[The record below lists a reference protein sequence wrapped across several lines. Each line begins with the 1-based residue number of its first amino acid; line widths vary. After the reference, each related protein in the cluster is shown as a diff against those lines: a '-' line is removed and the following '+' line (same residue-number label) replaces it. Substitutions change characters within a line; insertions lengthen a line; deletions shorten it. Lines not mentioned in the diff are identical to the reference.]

1 MQVVNY
7 NKISKVYDDVRE
19 GDVELINRFLQE
31 IQSIDTFNALD
42 IGCGTGNYTNLFQKL
57 TQARVYGI
65 DPSEGMLSKAR
76 RKNGRILFQQGSAED
91 IPFEDNF
98 FDFIF
103 MTDVIHH
110 VGDIGKMFAEINRV
124 LESRGKVCIV
134 TQSHKQIEARPIVR
148 YFPDTARVDKSRY
161 PDIDE
166 IVAAAHDRYFR
177 CLKQEILFEN
187 NAIELG
193 PDYLALVRKKG
204 YSMLHLI
211 SEHEYRVGLKALE
224 NALKKGPVKSKMAGE
239 TLVWFKK
246 T

>member
-1 MQVVNY
+1 MPPVNY
-7 NKISKVYDDVRE
+7 NDISRVYDEVRE
-19 GDVELINRFLQE
+19 GDVALINRFLEE
-31 IQSIDTFNALD
+31 IQPIGTFNALD

-57 TQARVYGI
+57 TQAHVHGI

-76 RKNGRILFQQGSAED
+76 QKNGHIVFQQGTAED

-98 FDFIF
+98 FDFAF

-110 VGDIGKMFAEINRV
+110 VGDIGRMFAEIHRV
-124 LESRGKVCIV
+124 LGSRGKVCIV

-148 YFPDTARVDKSRY
+148 YFPGTARVDKSRY

-166 IVAAAHDRYFR
+166 IIAAAQDRGLR
-177 CLKQEILFEN
+177 CVKQEILFEN
-187 NAIELG
+187 NVIELG

-211 SEHEYRVGLKALE
+211 SEHQYRVGLKALE
-224 NALKKGPVKSKMAGE
+224 SAMRKGPVKSKMAGE